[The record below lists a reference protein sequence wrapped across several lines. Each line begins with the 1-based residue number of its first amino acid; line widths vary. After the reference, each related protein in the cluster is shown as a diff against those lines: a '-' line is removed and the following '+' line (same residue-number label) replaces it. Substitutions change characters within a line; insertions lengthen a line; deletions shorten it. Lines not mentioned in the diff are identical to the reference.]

1 MNTPE
6 IFRPRH
12 ASEIDR
18 LIAHH
23 PLALVISSEG
33 TQIEASP
40 LPLVLQRDTRGEG
53 VLIGHFSR
61 HNPQLALIR
70 RQPRALVAFSG
81 AQGYISTS
89 WFRDRRYAPT
99 WNYEAVHLQV
109 HITLE
114 DSPEAAAAALDTL
127 VAHVEAPYPRPWHA
141 SEMGARKA
149 QLAQHIVAFRARIL
163 DTQAQFKLGQ
173 GDPPEVMEDTYAG
186 LERYGQHALALA
198 MRRRERLEA
207 CPAT

>member
-1 MNTPE
+1 MNNPD

-18 LIAHH
+18 LIARH

-33 TQIEASP
+33 AHIEASP
-40 LPLVLQRDTRGEG
+40 LPLVLQRDEQGEG

-81 AQGYISTS
+81 AQGYVSTS

-99 WNYEAVHLQV
+99 WNYEAVHMQV
-109 HITLE
+109 HITLQDDA
-114 DSPEAAAAALDTL
+114 DSAAAALDAL
-127 VAHVEAPYPRPWHA
+127 IAHVEAPYPRPWHGD
-141 SEMGARKA
+141 EMGARKA
-149 QLAQHIVAFRARIL
+149 QLAQHIVAFRARVL

-173 GDPPEVMEDTYAG
+173 GDPHDVMADTYAG
-186 LERYGQHALALA
+186 LERYGQHELALA
-198 MRRRERLEA
+198 MRRRELLEA
-207 CPAT
+207 SPPA

>member
-1 MNTPE
+1 MNNPE
-6 IFRPRH
+6 IFRPCH

-18 LIAHH
+18 LIAQH

-40 LPLVLQRDTRGEG
+40 LPLVLQRDAQGEG
-53 VLIGHFSR
+53 ELIGHFSR

-109 HITLE
+109 HITLD
-114 DSPEAAAAALDTL
+114 DSPEAAAAALDIL

-173 GDPPEVMEDTYAG
+173 GDPAEVMEDTYAG

-198 MRRRERLEA
+198 MRRRERMEA
-207 CPAT
+207 GPAN